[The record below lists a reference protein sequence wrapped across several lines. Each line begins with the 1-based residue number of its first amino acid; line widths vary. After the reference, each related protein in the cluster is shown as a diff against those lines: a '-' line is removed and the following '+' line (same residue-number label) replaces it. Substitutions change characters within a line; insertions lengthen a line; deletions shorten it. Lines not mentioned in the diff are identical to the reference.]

1 MSQGFF
7 NLTAAQ
13 VFCMQ
18 ETKSSHISEQALAQE
33 NEYAFPYHYVTEF
46 HNDRFRQHFV
56 DTWGI
61 NYALTIELMIDR
73 VNRLD
78 PSSVVDIGCGDGRL
92 TRELDVHTTVDRVVG
107 VDYSQRAIQLA
118 NAMNQ
123 DRPGLEFFASDI
135 AGSLALGSFEAAVLM
150 EVFEHIPIDQAA
162 LFMQS
167 VRGLLKP
174 GAKLLL
180 TVPHSNKPI
189 EYKHYQ
195 HFTAKSLLKYVE
207 PFFKIDEI
215 IPFEKRGWRRRALDK
230 ALCNRWFILNNARLL
245 KAIYRYHKSR
255 LFYCKSENDCQRLFL
270 QATAV

>member
-1 MSQGFF
+1 MNQGFF

-18 ETKSSHISEQALAQE
+18 ETESSQISEQALAQE
-33 NEYAFPYHYVTEF
+33 YEYAFPYHYVTEF
-46 HNDRFRQHFV
+46 HDDRFRQHFV

-73 VNRLD
+73 VNKLC
-78 PSSVVDIGCGDGRL
+78 PSSVIDIGCGDGRL
-92 TRELDVHTTVDRVVG
+92 TRELDIHSTARRVVG
-107 VDYSQRAIQLA
+107 VDYSRRAIQLA

-123 DRPGLEFFASDI
+123 DRPSLEFFALDI
-135 AGSLALGSFEAAVLM
+135 TGSPALEAFEVAVLM

-162 LFMQS
+162 KFMQS
-167 VRGLLKP
+167 IRSLLKP

-180 TVPHSNKPI
+180 TVPHSNKPL

-195 HFTAKSLLKYVE
+195 HFTAKSLLEYVE
-207 PFFKIDEI
+207 PCFRIDEI
-215 IPFEKRGWRRRALDK
+215 IPFEKRGWRRRKLDK
-230 ALCNRWFILNNARLL
+230 MLCNRWIILNNARLL

-270 QATAV
+270 QATAI